1 MHARKNYRAGTN
13 PDILAY
19 DNRARGDIPPSVGFE
34 PVIFRNK
41 LNLRRDES
49 IIAYG
54 DSAPVHKCAAEIYEY
69 ALAHAYIPPEI
80 GIKRRIQI
88 KIFAYRRPV
97 ISLKYLRAVAASQTV
112 VFISCVSRFAFAMIF
127 LILP

>member
-54 DSAPVHKCAAEIYEY
+54 DSAPVHKCAAEIDEY

-80 GIKRRIQI
+80 RIERRIQI
-88 KIFAYRRPV
+88 KIFAHSLPCDFAEIFTRSRR
-97 ISLKYLRAVAASQTV
+97 IADRGIHFLRQPL
-112 VFISCVSRFAFAMIF
+112 CVCNDFF
-127 LILP
+127 